1 MALRLPSARLVHWV
15 LLNALVVPM
24 TAAAVTWLV
33 LVLAAP
39 DVHGIMA
46 QQIDQVAAAL
56 PWSGLALM
64 LVFGA
69 YGGRHKWVWLI
80 LGLMVTGQTL
90 MSFLSWV
97 LSFGYI
103 SVWLAAH
110 GFPAI
115 SPIWGPLL
123 VLLAG
128 LGALGLHLVWFARAD
143 RGSVHWGRYSRAGI
157 AVLAVLVALQVA
169 AVLAE
174 HAATRALVEAYGT
187 PATGA
192 ALSVPGE
199 NAGALPANPLMTP
212 AHIVPPAEM
221 LPAYAVL
228 RTVPFREGGLA
239 ALGLFLVTWL
249 AVPWLDRSPAGPVWS
264 RGRSGAVLGMGVL
277 CVLVLGFL
285 GAQPLTDAVLWASRG
300 TAIALA
306 ILIWVI
312 LPGLGRASGGPP
324 PLRA

>member
-1 MALRLPSARLVHWV
+1 MALRRPSARLVHWV
-15 LLNALVVPM
+15 LLNALVVP
-24 TAAAVTWLV
+24 TAAVAVTRLV
-33 LVLAAP
+33 LVFAAP
-39 DVHGIMA
+39 DVRGIMA
-46 QQIDQVAAAL
+46 QQIAPLAAAL

-69 YGGRHKWVWLI
+69 YGGRHKWVWLF

-90 MSFLSWV
+90 MGFLSWV
-97 LSFGYI
+97 LPFGHISF
-103 SVWLAAH
+103 WLAAR
-110 GFPAI
+110 GFPGM

-123 VLLAG
+123 VLVAG
-128 LGALGLHLVWFARAD
+128 LGALGLQLAWLARAD
-143 RGSVHWGRYSRAGI
+143 RESVHWGRYSRSGI

-169 AVLAE
+169 AVLTV
-174 HAATRALVEAYGT
+174 HVATRAMVEANGA

-192 ALSVPGE
+192 ALSVLGE
-199 NAGALPANPLMTP
+199 TAGALPASPLMTP

-239 ALGLFLVTWL
+239 AMGLFLVTWL

-264 RGRSGAVLGMGVL
+264 RGRTGAVLGIAVLGVF
-277 CVLVLGFL
+277 VLGFL

-300 TAIALA
+300 TAIALVV
-306 ILIWVI
+306 LIWVI
-312 LPGLGRASGGPP
+312 LPRLGRASGGPP